1 MATYNYKDK
10 GAVIKFGG
18 GVLIVRPIGESGVFT
33 ATITGISQASTAVV
47 TYTDVDLESNL
58 ANGDQVLIIGVS
70 GMTQVNDLVFTV
82 ANLNTGANTFELQ
95 GINSTGYTAY
105 SSGGTIQKATTYNL
119 GYINDSGLRF
129 ITEFEDIPDETG
141 GTVISLEQPDVVK
154 FEGMF
159 MQTNKNMIDFL
170 RDRTLGAFY
179 EVYYKGTKTGGIN
192 ALTQEYFLGIA
203 KIKRTIDVKANT
215 KRINFEFTVLKNESA
230 ITVQEPDQVYGSIA
244 ATDITIAADTYFT
257 VVEN

>member
-10 GAVIKFGG
+10 GAIVKFGG
-18 GVLIVRPIGESGVFT
+18 GVLIARPIGESGVFS
-33 ATITGISQASTAVV
+33 ATIAGISKAATAVV
-47 TYTDVDLESNL
+47 TYTDIDLEGNI
-58 ANGDQVLIIGVS
+58 ANGDQVLLFGAG

-82 ANLNTGANTFELQ
+82 ANLNVGANTFELS
-95 GINSTGYTAY
+95 GINSSAY
-105 SSGGTIQKATTYNL
+105 SDFTIGGTIQKATTYNL

-129 ITEFEDIPDETG
+129 ITETEDIPDETG

-154 FEGMF
+154 FEGIF

-170 RDRTLGAFY
+170 RDRTLGKFY
-179 EVYYKGTKTGGIN
+179 EIYYKGTKTAGIN
-192 ALTQEYFLGIA
+192 GLTQEYFLGIV
-203 KIKRTIDVKANT
+203 KVKRMIDVKANT

-230 ITVQEPDQVYGSIA
+230 ITVQEPDQVYGAIGT
-244 ATDITIAADTYFT
+244 TDITIAADTYFT